1 VLQAQQ
7 KAIEA
12 ENRQKEAVAESKQK
26 LDCAQANF
34 LKLTEMAKLE
44 ADMNVK
50 QKEVLYDRWTCN
62 VSSKPRS
69 VSSRKR
75 RFVPAI
81 LPRYLS

>member
-50 QKEVLYDRWTCN
+50 QKEVLYPVRATVTDT
-62 VSSKPRS
+62 
-69 VSSRKR
+69 
-75 RFVPAI
+75 AATGG
-81 LPRYLS
+81 LAT